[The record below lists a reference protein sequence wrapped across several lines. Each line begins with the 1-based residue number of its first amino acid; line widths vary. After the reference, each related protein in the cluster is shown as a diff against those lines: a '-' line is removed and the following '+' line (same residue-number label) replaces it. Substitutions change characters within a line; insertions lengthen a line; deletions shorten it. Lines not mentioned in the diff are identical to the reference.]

1 MVENI
6 VTLVHMIMGMIP
18 FLLFGFLCAGI
29 LHVFVPQNFY
39 QAHLS
44 QNNFKSIILAALFG
58 IPLPLCSCGVLPTAM
73 SLRKEGAS
81 KGATTAFLT
90 ATPQTGIDSIL
101 ATYSIFGLPFA
112 VIRPIAAIVTSI
124 FSGCL
129 VAIFDTNESAK
140 IPESNTPKGNSQNT
154 IVDKIKK
161 MLHYSYVTMLQDIG
175 IHLIVGLLIAGI
187 IAVFIPDQFL
197 LHFSDKPL
205 LEMLIVTLVAIPMY
219 VCATG
224 SIPIAAALMLKGL
237 TPGAA
242 LVFLMA
248 GPAVSFASLLVVKKV
263 MGTKSMLLYV
273 FSIVIGAICFGLII
287 NTLLPYEWFSVIDTY
302 NHHSENHI
310 PIINIITSVLF
321 VILII
326 NALVIQKHTH
336 HHVDMDNTKIFIVKG
351 MSCNHC
357 KTSVETNLSKIS
369 GVKKVVA
376 DLSSGEVSIDGD
388 IDSSK
393 VKEIV
398 ESLGFNFEGEKKQM

>member
-1 MVENI
+1 
-6 VTLVHMIMGMIP
+6 MIMGMIP

-112 VIRPIAAIVTSI
+112 IIRPIAALVTSV
-124 FSGCL
+124 FSGSL
-129 VAIFDTNESAK
+129 VALFDKEK
-140 IPESNTPKGNSQNT
+140 QIEMNTDEIEKNKVPQTTSG
-154 IVDKIKK
+154 KIKE
-161 MLHYSYVTMLQDIG
+161 MLRYSYVTMLQDIG
-175 IHLIVGLLIAGI
+175 IHLVVGLLIAGI

-237 TPGAA
+237 SPGAA

-273 FSIVIGAICFGLII
+273 FSIIAGSICFGLII
-287 NTLLPYEWFSVIDTY
+287 NTMLPNEWFSIINPT
-302 NHHSENHI
+302 NHHSETHI
-310 PIINIITSVLF
+310 PIIDIIASILF
-321 VILII
+321 IILIV
-326 NALVIQKHTH
+326 NALLIQKHTH
-336 HHVDMDNTKIFIVKG
+336 HHVDMDNTKIFLVKG

-357 KTSVETNLSKIS
+357 KTSVETNLSKIPGINNVHANIS
-369 GVKKVVA
+369 T
-376 DLSSGEVSIDGD
+376 GEVSIDGSF
-388 IDSSK
+388 DSSK
-393 VKEIV
+393 VKEII
-398 ESLGFNFEGEKKQM
+398 ESLGFSYEGEKRQR